1 MSMNVAMDRV
11 KEIMRSGGGE
21 AKAVEPVLRA
31 TKLSK
36 QYGSV
41 TGIFRYGGGLGD
53 GNGTV

>member
-1 MSMNVAMDRV
+1 MSMNATTDRV
-11 KEIMRSGGGE
+11 KVVVRFGGGE
-21 AKAVEPVLRA
+21 TKVIEFVLRA

-41 TGIFRYGGGLGD
+41 TGILRYGGGLKD

>member
-11 KEIMRSGGGE
+11 KEVVRFGGGE
-21 AKAVEPVLRA
+21 TKVVELALRA

-41 TGIFRYGGGLGD
+41 TGILCYGGGLKD

>member
-11 KEIMRSGGGE
+11 KEIMRFGGGE

-36 QYGSV
+36 QYSSV

>member
-11 KEIMRSGGGE
+11 KEVVRFGGGE
-21 AKAVEPVLRA
+21 TKAVEPVLQA

-41 TGIFRYGGGLGD
+41 TGILCYGGGLGD